1 MIEIWTVN
9 VMDGVGFAQDMVTTS
24 RILQNRIHRSL
35 SDWYSLR
42 PSLPLAVLARRWP
55 TKICHQQR
63 VDPVQG
69 RPEAFLLH
77 YIIVTMIRILSW
89 LLMSLLV
96 APIRGFIGLS
106 HCHARRTSSSHLQ
119 ATTSRHDLLH
129 SGVSRVFGI
138 SSLWFLAP
146 KAQAAPSWL
155 NDESSISSS
164 SSQSSFSSSSSS
176 MTLAD
181 AIKTLDMSLPSYGDL
196 KDSKASVMNVESLS
210 VPASKGGGGNLVK
223 PRRSKN
229 QESGDNNGPSP
240 LGNILPSMNK
250 KGPKQRDEYVK
261 LD

>member
-1 MIEIWTVN
+1 
-9 VMDGVGFAQDMVTTS
+9 MDCKCDGWSWFRSSLDSDNLEDSAE
-24 RILQNRIHRSL
+24 QN
-35 SDWYSLR
+35 
-42 PSLPLAVLARRWP
+42 PSQPVRLALTATFLAFTVLARRWP
-55 TKICHQQR
+55 QR
-63 VDPVQG
+63 FAINKEWIPCTSRHD
-69 RPEAFLLH
+69 ASLLVH
-77 YIIVTMIRILSW
+77 TILTMIRILGW
-89 LLMSLLV
+89 LLISLLV

-106 HCHARRTSSSHLQ
+106 HCHTRRTPPSHLQ

-129 SGVSRVFGI
+129 SGVSRVFGV

-146 KAQAAPSWL
+146 RAQAAPSWL
-155 NDESSISSS
+155 SDESSISSS

-229 QESGDNNGPSP
+229 QESSDNNGPSP